1 MRVIEGNNDTLE
13 YSNCFINSTDGI
25 LQVTI
30 DDPYPDD
37 NFYIDFI
44 RSNNEIVVAESESVR
59 SEPFYY
65 NQELSR
71 YTVKYDKNGNSQVNL
86 DFVLL

>member
-13 YSNCFINSTDGI
+13 YSNYFINSTDGI

-30 DDPYPDD
+30 DDPCPDD
-37 NFYIDFI
+37 NFYINFI
-44 RSNNEIVVAESESVR
+44 RSNNRVVIADSESDR
-59 SEPFYY
+59 SDPFYY
-65 NQELSR
+65 DQELSW
-71 YTVKYDKNGNSQVNL
+71 YSVKYDRNGNSQVNF